1 MGGAPERQCRNTA
14 PRVTNTDIPVFYPPP
29 TIWGFFLEKPI
40 NGLPLS
46 SLSLPYVCLPSAI
59 NSQSPHGLRPRLST
73 DGSCSIASTLKDSP
87 GDTQMEP
94 ISPFSLMCVC
104 GEVSLPSLAPVG
116 PPPPSVHLEGA
127 GPLTCTLEQNS
138 SDPTWLHTALEA
150 PPVKTDAGSLAV
162 RPPWTASASVSLEV
176 PVSAQTFCRVLT
188 ASGL

>member
-104 GEVSLPSLAPVG
+104 GEVSLPSLAQVG
-116 PPPPSVHLEGA
+116 PPQPFTSRELAHL
-127 GPLTCTLEQNS
+127 P
-138 SDPTWLHTALEA
+138 A
-150 PPVKTDAGSLAV
+150 PWNRT
-162 RPPWTASASVSLEV
+162 
-176 PVSAQTFCRVLT
+176 VLT
-188 ASGL
+188 QPGYTLPWRPHQ